1 MLNFN
6 GISIL
11 LVTNILVVSGL
22 LQSPLSKS
30 TVSFHHPKYG
40 TEVILIGCLHGSSSS
55 ASDVRQVLSS
65 GSKTDVIAL
74 ELCPTRYKDL
84 KKDMK
89 RRKRSSIEKDNN
101 NETDANDGGFLQ
113 MVSKTTQS
121 KGIATG
127 IAALILGG
135 SSIISTKLSGFE
147 AGAEFVA
154 AIEYVESRTDADCDV
169 VLADMVVDE
178 TLKGVGNIPKISMEM
193 FKSYISSGF
202 DWNNVYEKNASV
214 LSTAINGS
222 KAEGLQQLKLI
233 ESLLRNS
240 QVITDIIRL
249 LVPNYFLIELVN
261 AAFSFSFGDWA
272 AVAKPTP
279 ISDVSTQLD
288 WNDWNIIL
296 SDSILELST
305 SALVL
310 ALGYVL
316 FVLPTTSVILT
327 ERDIQLSK
335 GIDDACRIASAKDE
349 SGGKVVGVFGFLHVN
364 GVAKTLMT
372 TK

>member
-1 MLNFN
+1 
-6 GISIL
+6 
-11 LVTNILVVSGL
+11 
-22 LQSPLSKS
+22 
-30 TVSFHHPKYG
+30 
-40 TEVILIGCLHGSSSS
+40 
-55 ASDVRQVLSS
+55 
-65 GSKTDVIAL
+65 
-74 ELCPTRYKDL
+74 
-84 KKDMK
+84 
-89 RRKRSSIEKDNN
+89 
-101 NETDANDGGFLQ
+101 
-113 MVSKTTQS
+113 
-121 KGIATG
+121 
-127 IAALILGG
+127 
-135 SSIISTKLSGFE
+135 
-147 AGAEFVA
+147 
-154 AIEYVESRTDADCDV
+154 
-169 VLADMVVDE
+169 
-178 TLKGVGNIPKISMEM
+178 
-193 FKSYISSGF
+193 
-202 DWNNVYEKNASV
+202 
-214 LSTAINGS
+214 
-222 KAEGLQQLKLI
+222 
-233 ESLLRNS
+233 LLRNS